1 MFAVSKILSTEIT
14 VEKLAEAIKEA
25 KEKSKKRNFTQSI
38 ELIIAIEGLDLKKPE
53 NRIRTTIKL
62 PYPPKKKLIAVF
74 ADGVVAEKAKE
85 AGVDHVFSE
94 KDLSGLS
101 GLKREIRKIAKKYDF
116 FLAEPKLM
124 ALIGKIMGF
133 ALGPRGKMPQI
144 ITPATDIKKL
154 VDELRASVFVNVRNN
169 PMIGV
174 SIGSEDMDDDKLAEN
189 ALTVIKSIES
199 KLPEKAYIKRIYVK
213 TTMGPS
219 IRVI

>member
-1 MFAVSKILSTEIT
+1 MSKILSTEIT

-62 PYPPKKKLIAVF
+62 PYPPKKKKLIAVF
-74 ADGVVAEKAKE
+74 ADGVMAEKAKE

-101 GLKREIRKIAKKYDF
+101 GLKREIRKIAKKFDF

-124 ALIGKIMGF
+124 ALVGKIMGF
-133 ALGPRGKMPQI
+133 VLGPRGKMPQI

-154 VDELRASVFVNVRNN
+154 VDELRSSVFVNVRNN
-169 PMIGV
+169 PMVGV
-174 SIGSEDMDDDKLAEN
+174 SIGTEDIDDDKLAEN
-189 ALTVIKSIES
+189 ALTVIKNIES

-219 IRVI
+219 VRVI